1 MRRASLS
8 LVPPR
13 MYRHFAAV
21 TLALTT
27 VLAMFA
33 DGERHQAQAAQKP
46 EPQPTAPAGPP
57 RFANPH
63 DSPVRDPV
71 PRSWYEEAGLDVAF
85 GQPMQ
90 RLLDSASSSVATLEQ
105 VTPAGIEE
113 EEEAAESGQLT
124 AADREELLRQLRDSR
139 AAAAPPTDAL

>member
-1 MRRASLS
+1 MRRASLP
-8 LVPPR
+8 LVPPT

-33 DGERHQAQAAQKP
+33 DGEARQAQAAQKP
-46 EPQPTAPAGPP
+46 ELQPAAPPGPS
-57 RFANPH
+57 RFTIPA
-63 DSPVRDPV
+63 DSPVRNSIPGG
-71 PRSWYEEAGLDVAF
+71 WYEGAGLDVAF

-90 RLLDSASSSVATLEQ
+90 RLLDSASSSLATLEDA
-105 VTPAGIEE
+105 TPSPF
-113 EEEAAESGQLT
+113 EEAAETESGQLT

-139 AAAAPPTDAL
+139 AAHSGDAL